1 MKIMFIKSGIKE
13 VVDEKLEAFERKIE
27 NKEFSNFTD
36 LVIEFKNIKVNLEVI
51 NMLLKRKLNI
61 FV

>member
-1 MKIMFIKSGIKE
+1 MFIKSGIKE
-13 VVDEKLEAFERKIE
+13 VVEEKLEAFERKIE

-36 LVIEFKNIKVNLEVI
+36 LVIEFKNIKVDLEVI
-51 NMLLKRKLNI
+51 NILLKRKLNI

>member
-13 VVDEKLEAFERKIE
+13 VVEEKLEAFERKIE

-36 LVIEFKNIKVNLEVI
+36 LVIEFKNIKVDLEVI
-51 NMLLKRKLNI
+51 NILLKRKLNI